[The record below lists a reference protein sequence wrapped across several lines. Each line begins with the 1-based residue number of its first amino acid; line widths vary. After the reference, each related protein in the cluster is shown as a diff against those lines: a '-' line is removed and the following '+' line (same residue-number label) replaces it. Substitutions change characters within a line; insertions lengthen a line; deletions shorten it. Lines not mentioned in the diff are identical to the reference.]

1 MINQS
6 FTQTISVSENQTAE
20 KMGSGTLP
28 VFATPAMIAVMEN
41 TAIKVLTDLP
51 EESTSV
57 GISININ
64 HLKASKVG
72 EIIEFTATLI
82 LIEGRKYSFQI
93 IAKNSNGE
101 TIGEGTHERVVVD
114 IQKFMSKLD

>member
-1 MINQS
+1 MINKS
-6 FTQTISVSENQTAE
+6 FSQTISVSENQTAE
-20 KMGSGTLP
+20 KMGSGSLP

-41 TAIKVLTDLP
+41 TAMKVLTDLP

>member
-1 MINQS
+1 MINKS

-41 TAIKVLTDLP
+41 TAMKVLTDLP

-82 LIEGRKYSFQI
+82 LIEGRKYSLQI

>member
-1 MINQS
+1 MINKS
-6 FTQTISVSENQTAE
+6 FTQTISVTENQTAE
-20 KMGSGTLP
+20 YLGSGTLP

-41 TAIKVLTDLP
+41 TAMKVLTDLP